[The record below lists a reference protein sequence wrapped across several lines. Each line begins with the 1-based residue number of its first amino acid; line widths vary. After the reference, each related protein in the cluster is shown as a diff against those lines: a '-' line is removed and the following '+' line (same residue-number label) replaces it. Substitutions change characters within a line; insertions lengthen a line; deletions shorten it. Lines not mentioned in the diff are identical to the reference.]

1 MAKGVLVFGATG
13 GIGSEIC
20 RRLVAQ
26 GDRVFLCGRDANKL
40 ASLSAELDS
49 PFGEFD
55 ITSDE
60 SIKKAYEEASSHLGP
75 LNGVVYAVGSVLL
88 KPAHLTSVEEFSQ
101 VLAVNLTSAFSVLHH
116 GVRALRD
123 GGGSIVFFSS
133 AAASIGLANHE
144 AIAAAKGGIE
154 AMVRSAAASYA
165 ARGVRINAIAP
176 GLVETPLTA
185 RITSSEATREY
196 SQKLHPVGRLGTA
209 ADIASGALWLLSP
222 EQSWVNG
229 HTLHIDGG
237 LSNLKG

>member
-1 MAKGVLVFGATG
+1 MANRVLVFGATG

-20 RRLVAQ
+20 RRLVAK
-26 GDRVFLCGRDANKL
+26 GDRVFLCGRNSEKL
-40 ASLSAELDS
+40 TSLSAELDS

-55 ITSDE
+55 ISSDD
-60 SIKKAYEEASSHLGP
+60 SIKKAYDEASSHLGP
-75 LNGVVYAVGSVLL
+75 LNGIVYAVGSVLL
-88 KPAHLTSVEEFSQ
+88 KPAHLTSVEEFSE
-101 VLAVNLTSAFSVLHH
+101 VMAVNLTSAFSVLHH

-123 GGGSIVFFSS
+123 SGGSIVFFSS

-165 ARGVRINAIAP
+165 AKGVRINAIAP
-176 GLVETPLTA
+176 GLVETPLTV
-185 RITSSEATREY
+185 RITSSEASREY

-229 HTLHIDGG
+229 HVLHIDGG